1 MKIKTIQNKKVS
13 SFEFVFDLSKGN
25 TLFNILKL
33 YKLEKVYI
41 CIYGLKQVGLNKY
54 KDIIFDRLYENDLV
68 FIVDITVENIR
79 NLLKVL
85 QGDFEELLVWNCY
98 TDFDKFID
106 DTITLSSFL
115 TLKKTRQN
123 TDDSQFYLSFNHI
136 DNIVEI
142 VCDINIDNNVS
153 KEILN
158 KLLEK

>member
-1 MKIKTIQNKKVS
+1 MKIKTIKNKKVS

-115 TLKKTRQN
+115 TLKKTRQF